1 MPQREGYENSLLF
14 VISLSL
20 VFTICVAL
28 LRLWIR
34 KSAYGVDDVV
44 IGAATLVSLGH
55 TGADYAAMSYGLGK
69 TWPSIRQ
76 QGDLAQL
83 NEVGTG
89 EDVDRAL
96 MLIES
101 RRPQL
106 LVSCCSSSRFTLQNA
121 PCCPS
126 SRASQRHPRRYCC
139 TKAAMSLW
147 ESWDS
152 FRSWP

>member
-1 MPQREGYENSLLF
+1 MPQREGHENSLLF

-44 IGAATLVSLGH
+44 IGVATLLSLGH
-55 TGADYAAMSYGLGK
+55 TAADYAAMSYGLGK
-69 TWPSIRQ
+69 SWPSIRK
-76 QGDLAQL
+76 QGDLTQL

-89 EDVDRAL
+89 ESKGRAL

-101 RRPQL
+101 SRPQL
-106 LVSCCSSSRFTLQNA
+106 LV
-121 PCCPS
+121 
-126 SRASQRHPRRYCC
+126 
-139 TKAAMSLW
+139 
-147 ESWDS
+147 
-152 FRSWP
+152 